1 MGLKYILAAMFFVS
15 LVFVNLIWIITN
27 LYFFI
32 IAGTESIFQGD
43 TFAENI
49 YYSVYLKWILL
60 FNILWI
66 VGSLIFMLR
75 RKDFKTNS
83 KLHYLDYNKLHKPK
97 VCVVIPTFNEKK
109 SIEKVV
115 RDFSSQPFVEHVIV
129 VDNNSSDN
137 TVNIAESVGAIVIR
151 KKQNM
156 GFAHSYVLGLK
167 EALKTDSNVILTT
180 EAGDTYNGYD
190 LSKMLPFLDNC
201 DMVIGTRQYQ
211 VLTEKG
217 NQNSLL
223 HVWGNLFL
231 AKLIQIKYFNLLHMG
246 SANLT
251 DVGCIYRI
259 CSRNAL
265 EKILPKL
272 TFSNSEH
279 PIAGIAISLH
289 ITILGIEND
298 LRLIEIPITF
308 KKRIGKSKLQSN
320 KKLKAIQYGLIYLW
334 FILKI

>member
-1 MGLKYILAAMFFVS
+1 MGLKYILAAVFFTI
-15 LVFVNLIWIITN
+15 LLLVNLVWIITN
-27 LYFFI
+27 LYFFMV
-32 IAGTESIFQGD
+32 AGTESIFQGN

-49 YYSVYLKWILL
+49 YYSIYLKWILL
-60 FNILWI
+60 SDILWI
-66 VGSLIFMLR
+66 VGSLIFMLK
-75 RKDFKTNS
+75 RKDFKTDS
-83 KLHYLDYNKLHKPK
+83 KLHYLEHHKLYKPK
-97 VCVVIPTFNEKK
+97 ICVVIPTFNEEE

-115 RDFSSQPFVEHVIV
+115 LDFSSQPFVEHVIV
-129 VDNNSSDN
+129 IDNHSDDN
-137 TVNIAESVGAIVIR
+137 TTKIAESVGATVIH
-151 KKQNM
+151 KKQNS

-190 LSKMLPFLDNC
+190 VSKMLPFLENC

-217 NQNSLL
+217 NQNSIL

-231 AKLIQIKYFNLLHMG
+231 AKLIQVKYFNLLHMG

-251 DVGCIYRI
+251 DVGCIYRAY
-259 CSRNAL
+259 SRSAL
-265 EKILPKL
+265 EKIVPEL
-272 TFSNSEH
+272 TFPNSDR
-279 PIAGIAISLH
+279 PKAGIAISLH
-289 ITILGIEND
+289 ITILGIEHD

-308 KKRIGKSKLQSN
+308 KKRIGESKLKSN
-320 KKLKAIQYGLIYLW
+320 KKLKAIHYGLIYLW